1 MCFACAMVVSA
12 HVEYLEASARSR
24 AGRSYKR
31 RLLEEMRLQPGH
43 LVADV
48 GCGPGAD
55 IASMASLV
63 GDTGKV
69 IGVDGDPE
77 MVDVAQRRYAGY
89 SNVDIREGDAHQL
102 KLDDGAVDRA
112 RTDRILQHVA
122 DPQAVVGQ
130 LARIVRADGLVTMA
144 EPDWDSLVV
153 DDEDLETSRA
163 FTRYLAGRVR
173 NPDIGRRLPR
183 LARTAG
189 LTLREVIVTPITFD
203 DFSAAEQILGLRRS
217 TASAL
222 EEGALGDP
230 AANAW
235 LSRLQSAPTFFA
247 TFSVIMVIA
256 TPTAR

>member
-1 MCFACAMVVSA
+1 MVVSA
-12 HVEYLEASARSR
+12 HVEYLDASARSR

-55 IASMASLV
+55 IASMAALV
-63 GDTGKV
+63 GDAGRV

-77 MVDVAQRRYAGY
+77 MVDVARRRHAAY

-102 KLDDGAVDRA
+102 KLDDASVDRA
-112 RTDRILQHVA
+112 RTDRILQHVE

-130 LARIVRADGLVTMA
+130 LARIVRPDGLVTMA
-144 EPDWDSLVV
+144 EPDWDTLVI

-163 FTRYLAGRVR
+163 FARFLAGRVR

-183 LARTAG
+183 LATTAN
-189 LTLREVIVTPITFD
+189 LALRQVIVTPITFD
-203 DFSAAEQILGLRRS
+203 DFAAAEQILGLRRN
-217 TASAL
+217 TTLAVEGAAL
-222 EEGALGDP
+222 EEAP
-230 AANAW
+230 ASAW
-235 LSRLQSAPTFFA
+235 LSRLESTPAFFA
-247 TFSVIMVIA
+247 TFSVVLVIA
-256 TPTAR
+256 ATLPR